1 MVEMEG
7 KRYTDTDR
15 VYRRN
20 TLAAVSLT
28 GKRESNRQ
36 QISSKGEEQCPRAR
50 LSSSRART
58 AGHAKSVK
66 RPHGH
71 TVALFQRRR
80 KRFDS
85 SCLLEAKLARL
96 VGRYAKCRSS
106 GVVRVWVER
115 RNDDG

>member
-1 MVEMEG
+1 MNDKILKRLSTDGRERRIEAGNREIRKMGGVSVDTIRGECMVEMEG

-36 QISSKGEEQCPRAR
+36 QISSEGEEPCGRAR

-66 RPHGH
+66 RPH
-71 TVALFQRRR
+71 
-80 KRFDS
+80 S
-85 SCLLEAKLARL
+85 L
-96 VGRYAKCRSS
+96 VSAAEKAI
-106 GVVRVWVER
+106 
-115 RNDDG
+115 